1 MNWWI
6 RGYLLFAVV
15 QGFGIGLTG
24 MLLPSE
30 MQIPLR
36 LSPLNARFVA
46 ALYLGGAIG
55 VLLAAFRPRRAD
67 ARLFVIGFGSATL
80 LILIITLLHWSE
92 FMADPLPHRVVWIF
106 DYVVDPA
113 LALLLVPL
121 AGLWPD
127 KRGTKHALTP
137 LLNVEA
143 FIFGVLGLL
152 LVLAPD
158 LAATYWPWTLSPVVA
173 GQLYGCFFLTF
184 SIGAFFA
191 AREASTRAVGDFL
204 ISSLGLALLV
214 LLASALHFDRFK
226 PEPVTWIWFG
236 SFGVAALVFGLA
248 LLRQRQASPM
258 LSASAA

>member
-1 MNWWI
+1 
-6 RGYLLFAVV
+6 
-15 QGFGIGLTG
+15 

-46 ALYLGGAIG
+46 ALYLAGAIG

-67 ARLFVIGFGSATL
+67 ARLFVIGFGAATL
-80 LILIITLLHWSE
+80 LILIITVLHWSE
-92 FMADPLPHRVVWIF
+92 FMADPLPHRAVWIF

-113 LALLLVPL
+113 LALVLVPV
-121 AGLWPD
+121 AGLWPS
-127 KRGTKHALTP
+127 KRGTRHALTR

-152 LVLAPD
+152 LVLFPD
-158 LAATYWPWTLSPVVA
+158 LAAAYWPWNLSPVVA

-191 AREASTRAVGDFL
+191 AREDSSAAIRSFL

-214 LLASALHFDRFK
+214 LLVSVLHFDRFK
-226 PEPVTWIWFG
+226 PEPVTWLWFG
-236 SFGVAALVFGLA
+236 FFGLAAVAFGLA
-248 LLRQRQASPM
+248 LVRQRQAALA